1 MATKSNRSTSNNGNR
16 GRGSGRGSS
25 NNNPEGHNQYSG
37 WMDTAKDRP
46 MAAAAAAAAAVGAGV
61 FLWSRRNQISD
72 QISGLSEQLGEWTG
86 SGGRELEMA
95 DASDDFTGTSASG
108 SSANTNSRR
117 RSGTSSG
124 MNATGGGNASLG
136 AKSGGKGITA

>member
-1 MATKSNRSTSNNGNR
+1 MARNNQ
-16 GRGSGRGSS
+16 SGRK
-25 NNNPEGHNQYSG
+25 NNNPQGRNQYNNG
-37 WMDTAKDRP
+37 WMDTARDRR
-46 MAAAAAAAAAVGAGV
+46 MTTALGAAAAVGAGV
-61 FLWSRRNQISD
+61 FLWSRRNRISD

-86 SGGRELEMA
+86 SSGRELEMA
-95 DASDDFTGTSASG
+95 EASGDFTGTSASG
-108 SSANTNSRR
+108 STSSNSNSRR

>member
-1 MATKSNRSTSNNGNR
+1 MARNNQ
-16 GRGSGRGSS
+16 SGRK
-25 NNNPEGHNQYSG
+25 NNNPQGRNQYNNG
-37 WMDTAKDRP
+37 WMDTARDRP
-46 MAAAAAAAAAVGAGV
+46 MTTALGAAAAVGAGV

-86 SGGRELEMA
+86 SSGRELEMA
-95 DASDDFTGTSASG
+95 EASGDFTGTSASG
-108 SSANTNSRR
+108 STSNNASSRR
-117 RSGTSSG
+117 RSGSASSG

>member
-1 MATKSNRSTSNNGNR
+1 MARNNQ
-16 GRGSGRGSS
+16 SGRK
-25 NNNPEGHNQYSG
+25 NNNPQGRNQYNNG

-46 MAAAAAAAAAVGAGV
+46 MTTALGAAAAVGAGV

-72 QISGLSEQLGEWTG
+72 QISNLSEQLGEWTG

-117 RSGTSSG
+117 RSGGTSSG